1 VYDRLYVVVSMT
13 IKKNGNGAASKRL
26 KFDRVDSQDSIKF
39 NKASWRDL
47 IRDVG
52 RVMAAAQVHATV
64 HIHPTAELTTTAGM

>member
-13 IKKNGNGAASKRL
+13 IEKNGNRAASKRL

-39 NKASWRDL
+39 NKATWRNF

-64 HIHPTAELTTTAGM
+64 HIHAIAESKTTAGM